1 MRLFLVFVISCSLCF
16 VFCAKSKNVP
26 PPSPLSS
33 EGLGQVMTHRVVLG
47 ETWQSLS
54 RDFYGDE
61 SRARELAQDN
71 GSDLSQA
78 PPEGSSIRVLLS
90 AHEVETVKTRLETAR
105 VYNAGLD
112 LASGGSYAE
121 AALKFE
127 EALKLNPHFPD
138 ASFNLAI
145 AYQKLGYQKKAI
157 DILRDLLI
165 VSPGNADYLYALG
178 ASLFDSGDLAGARRT
193 FSEVLDKDPT
203 NRKALFSFAVAC
215 EKTGKLD
222 EARSAFERYLQL
234 DPQGEWADSARSHL
248 ESLQS
253 RR

>member
-1 MRLFLVFVISCSLCF
+1 MRLFFLILISCSLCLI
-16 VFCAKSKNVP
+16 FCAKPKSLP
-26 PPSPLSS
+26 PPPAPASA
-33 EGLGQVMTHRVVLG
+33 GLGRVMTHVITKS

-61 SRARELAQDN
+61 GRARELAQDN
-71 GSDLSQA
+71 GGDLSQA
-78 PPEGSSIRVLLS
+78 PREGSTVRVLL
-90 AHEVETVKTRLETAR
+90 TTREFEAVRAKLEATRA
-105 VYNAGLD
+105 YNVGLD
-112 LASGGSYAE
+112 LVSGGRYAE

-127 EALKLNPHFPD
+127 EARKLNPRFSD

-145 AYQKLGYQKKAI
+145 AYQKLGYQGKAI

-165 VSPGNADYLYALG
+165 VSPDNADYLYALG
-178 ASLFDSGDLAGARRT
+178 ASLFESGDIAEARRT
-193 FSEVLDKDPT
+193 FSEVLDKDRT

-222 EARSAFERYLQL
+222 EARSSFEQYLKL

-248 ESLQS
+248 ESLRS